1 MHKAKQIVN
10 RLLEADGE
18 GPDHAGDIKQLVAR
32 RQSGSKNME
41 SRFSVQS
48 RARVIAG
55 RLLELDINPS

>member
-1 MHKAKQIVN
+1 MHKPNKIVE
-10 RLLEADGE
+10 RLLEIDSDQ
-18 GPDHAGDIKQLVAR
+18 PHAGDIKQLVAR

-41 SRFSVQS
+41 SRFAVRN